1 MKIFISWSGKE
12 SLSIAKALKEWIP
25 NVIQIAEPYV
35 SAEDIDKGSRWA
47 SDISKELDD
56 SSFGIICLTKGNINA
71 PWINFE
77 AGALSKKVDK
87 SKVSPF
93 LFNIKPSEVTGPIL
107 QFQHTNSNDKE
118 DVLRLMQ
125 SINKQASFLTPERL
139 EVAFEHW
146 WPNLNDALS
155 KIEKT
160 VDAANVEEAKP
171 KAKGRGGND
180 DLNQLSQV
188 IESVL
193 EISRTNHQLLRSPER
208 ILPRDYLE
216 SVVTAANS
224 NNEVGLP
231 ETVMYDLFG
240 ATEKLNDLSN
250 SLLAD
255 ENIDPEIR
263 SKLTV
268 YVKELAR
275 PVRYIRR
282 NVGVEKRRNRGGL
295 SWFGLT
301 DPTSVLPDKI

>member
-12 SLSIAKALKEWIP
+12 SLSIAKSLKEWIP

-56 SSFGIICLTKGNINA
+56 SSFGIICLTKNNMNA

-107 QFQHTNSNDKE
+107 QFQHTNSNDKD

-125 SINKQASFLTPERL
+125 SINKQAAFLSPERL

-146 WPNLNDALS
+146 WPTLNESLS
-155 KIEKT
+155 KIE
-160 VDAANVEEAKP
+160 VVEAVAVSEDAKSKSRSKNN
-171 KAKGRGGND
+171 ND
-180 DLNQLSQV
+180 DLNQLSQIV
-188 IESVL
+188 ESVL

-216 SVVTAANS
+216 SIVTTANANS
-224 NNEVGLP
+224 ENALP
-231 ETVMYDLFG
+231 ELVMYDLFG
-240 ATEKLNDLSN
+240 ATDKLNNLVDDLIN
-250 SLLAD
+250 V
-255 ENIDPEIR
+255 EGIDSEIK
-263 SKLTV
+263 SKLAV
-268 YVKELAR
+268 YVNELTR
-275 PVRYIRR
+275 PVRYLKR
-282 NVGVEKRRNRGGL
+282 NIKIAKRRGVGNSR
-295 SWFGLT
+295 FTLT
-301 DPTSVLPDKI
+301 DPASILPDEI

>member
-12 SLSIAKALKEWIP
+12 SLSIAKSLKEWIP

-56 SSFGIICLTKGNINA
+56 SSFGIICLTKNNMNA

-107 QFQHTNSNDKE
+107 QFQHTNSNDKD

-125 SINKQASFLTPERL
+125 SINKQAAFLSPERL

-146 WPNLNDALS
+146 WPTLNESLS
-155 KIEKT
+155 KIEVVEAT
-160 VDAANVEEAKP
+160 AVSEDAKSKSRSKNN
-171 KAKGRGGND
+171 ND
-180 DLNQLSQV
+180 DLNQLSQIV
-188 IESVL
+188 ESVL

-216 SVVTAANS
+216 SIVTTANA
-224 NNEVGLP
+224 NNENSLP
-231 ETVMYDLFG
+231 EVVMYDLFG
-240 ATEKLNDLSN
+240 ATDKLNNLVDDLIN
-250 SLLAD
+250 V
-255 ENIDPEIR
+255 EGIDSEIK
-263 SKLTV
+263 SKLAV
-268 YVKELAR
+268 YVNELTR
-275 PVRYIRR
+275 PVRYLRR
-282 NVGVEKRRNRGGL
+282 NIKVGKRRSAGSSR
-295 SWFGLT
+295 FTLT
-301 DPTSVLPDKI
+301 DPASILPDEI